1 MITVYQAVRGACL
14 AAGIS
19 ATVVTASLL
28 IPATEPPIL
37 PAQVPAIAQQP
48 VPMTD
53 SLTDRLRSVGRMW
66 PFRPSRSSAQRPLPE
81 GALGQSSLERPP
93 LMLSGLILAD
103 PPGAIITGI
112 PGGSGSTV
120 LRPGE
125 AAGGV
130 RLRSVAGTSA
140 VLTGMDTTWTLRL
153 QELE

>member
-14 AAGIS
+14 VVGFS
-19 ATVVTASLL
+19 ATAATASLL
-28 IPATEPPIL
+28 VPATEPPIL
-37 PAQVPAIAQQP
+37 LARVPAIAQQP
-48 VPMTD
+48 VPMAD
-53 SLTDRLRSVGRMW
+53 SLTDRLSSVGRMW
-66 PFRPSRSSAQRPLPE
+66 PFRPSRSAAERSLPE
-81 GALGQSSLERPP
+81 GALGQSSLERPT
-93 LMLSGLILAD
+93 LVLSGLILAD

-130 RLRSVAGTSA
+130 RLRSVAGAGA

>member
-1 MITVYQAVRGACL
+1 MTVYQASRGACL
-14 AAGIS
+14 ALGVA
-19 ATVVTASLL
+19 AAALTASLL
-28 IPATEPPIL
+28 LPASEQPLLLPPI
-37 PAQVPAIAQQP
+37 PEVAQRAGPHEADSIA
-48 VPMTD
+48 D
-53 SLTDRLRSVGRMW
+53 LLLSAGRIW
-66 PFRPSRSSAQRPLPE
+66 PFRPSRSSAERSLPE
-81 GALGQSSLERPP
+81 GALEQSSLERPT

-130 RLRSVAGTSA
+130 RLRSVVGSSA

-153 QELE
+153 RELE